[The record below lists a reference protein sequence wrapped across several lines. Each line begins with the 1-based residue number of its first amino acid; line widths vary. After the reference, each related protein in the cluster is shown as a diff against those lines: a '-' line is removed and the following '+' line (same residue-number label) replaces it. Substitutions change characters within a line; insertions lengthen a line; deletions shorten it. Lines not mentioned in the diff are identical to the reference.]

1 MCPVSLPATPSR
13 SRSVISLLRSV
24 FRSPDA
30 ATSSTDIVQALAE
43 VDARIS
49 AKTEERVALS
59 SRRIDVLIDDEA
71 GAAKLRRRIADLTEE
86 IADFSAAR
94 EQLVKRLEQARAAEA
109 EQEARRRYAAA
120 VERRDA
126 TLKVLRQRLPKHVRE
141 HLALIRLIEETR
153 AEVEAAN
160 FDPPPG
166 AAFIADAESLLRDR
180 PGVPE
185 EVINEVREVVWMR
198 TDRYPAE
205 RIDVTKVRDFRDLGG
220 GRGQFVELTAHVG
233 GEVYRAKTDQPVDCI
248 GFVEVKRTVRAAV
261 QGHTALP
268 LRKIAMP
275 GLRSSDP
282 GYELPNWNHNA
293 TPDEVLAA
301 IERAEAPVIEAA
313 TAEREVRVVTTRED
327 MP

>member
-1 MCPVSLPATPSR
+1 M
-13 SRSVISLLRSV
+13 ISLLRSV
-24 FRSPDA
+24 FRSADA
-30 ATSSTDIVQALAE
+30 ATSSSEIEQAITEL
-43 VDARIS
+43 DARTI
-49 AKTEERVALS
+49 AKSHERDALS
-59 SRRIDVLIDDEA
+59 ARRVDTLIDDEA
-71 GAAKLRRRIADLTEE
+71 GAVKLRRRIADLTEE
-86 IADFSAAR
+86 IADFGAAR
-94 EQLVKRLEQARAAEA
+94 AQLLNRLEQAHAAET
-109 EQEARRRYAAA
+109 EQETKRRYAAA

-126 TLKVLRQRLPKHVRE
+126 TLKVLRQRLPKHIRE

-160 FDPPPG
+160 FDTPPG
-166 AAFIADAESLLRDR
+166 AAFIADAERLLRDN
-180 PGVPE
+180 PAVAE
-185 EVINEVREVVWMR
+185 ELLDEVREIVWMR
-198 TDRYPAE
+198 TDRFPAE

-220 GRGQFVELTAHVG
+220 GRGQFIELTAHVG